1 MTRPTL
7 TGTPDAVP
15 TVELDE
21 LLEGGDLELID
32 RWLARPTSSR
42 SPTELS
48 RLPREQRA
56 VPFRL
61 LARDRALE
69 VFELLDPSLQQE
81 LLEGLRDANVRRLFE
96 EMDPDDRAR
105 LTEEM
110 PAKVARR
117 LLAGLSPNERRLTS
131 TLLGYPED
139 SAGRLMSPEVASL
152 RAGSDRGEALDRLRR
167 IGEGGRDDLRPAGDR
182 RPRRLVGALGLRDL
196 VLADP
201 DALVGDLMDT
211 DVYSARVDA
220 DQEEVARLIREAD
233 LLALPIVDSED
244 RLVGIV
250 TVDDAMEVLEEE
262 ETEDVARAGG
272 AEPLDR
278 PYLATSVMQIARS
291 RVVWLL
297 VLIVAATLT
306 VNVLN
311 AFETTLDQVVAL
323 ALFIPLVIGTGGNT
337 GSQAATTVTRALAV
351 GEVRFDDLWRGHPA
365 RGARRPAARRDAR
378 PAGAG
383 ADVGLRR
390 SRHRARREPDAV
402 VVCTLAAFV
411 GSLLPLVARR
421 VGLDPA
427 VMSAP
432 FISTL
437 VDATGLVVYFLIAQA
452 ILGLSDARG
461 PERPA
466 LPRVP
471 RRASRSHRDRLEL
484 RAWRARRPACV
495 DHDPPQTRGLPSG
508 LRRFDPHRAGTPCER
523 EAWLTRGSCAT
534 APRSRFIGIPSR
546 PS

>member
-15 TVELDE
+15 TVELAD

-32 RWLARPTSSR
+32 RWLAQADVVEISD
-42 SPTELS
+42 ELS

-61 LARDRALE
+61 LPRDRALE
-69 VFELLDPSLQQE
+69 VFELLDPSVQQE
-81 LLEGLRDANVRRLFE
+81 LLEGLLDVNVRQLFE
-96 EMDPDDRAR
+96 DLDPDDRAR

-117 LLAGLSPNERRLTS
+117 LLAGLSPNERRLTA

-152 RAGSDRGEALDRLRR
+152 RAGITAADALERLRR
-167 IGEGGRDDLRPAGDR
+167 IGESAETIYALPVTDDH
-182 RPRRLVGALGLRDL
+182 RRLVGMLGLRDL
-196 VLADP
+196 VVATP
-201 DALVGDLMDT
+201 ETLVGDLMDT
-211 DVYSARVDA
+211 DVFSARVDT
-220 DQEEVARLIREAD
+220 DQEVVARLMREAD

-262 ETEDVARAGG
+262 ETEDLARAGG
-272 AEPLDR
+272 AEPLGR
-278 PYLATSVMQIARS
+278 PYMATSVMQIARS

-306 VNVLN
+306 VNVLS
-311 AFETTLDQVVAL
+311 AFQTTLDQVVAL

-351 GEVRFDDLWRGHPA
+351 GEVRFDDLGTVILREA
-365 RGARRPAARRDAR
+365 R
-378 PAGAG
+378 
-383 ADVGLRR
+383 VGLLLGAMLGLLALAPTWIFVGRDI
-390 SRHRARREPDAV
+390 ALV
-402 VVCTLAAFV
+402 VSLTLLAVCTLAAFV

-421 VGLDPA
+421 IGLDPA

-437 VDATGLVVYFLIAQA
+437 VDATGLVVYFLIARA
-452 ILGLSDARG
+452 ILDL
-461 PERPA
+461 
-466 LPRVP
+466 
-471 RRASRSHRDRLEL
+471 
-484 RAWRARRPACV
+484 
-495 DHDPPQTRGLPSG
+495 
-508 LRRFDPHRAGTPCER
+508 
-523 EAWLTRGSCAT
+523 
-534 APRSRFIGIPSR
+534 
-546 PS
+546 